1 MIKKDINL
9 IDEKF
14 RKEKIYS
21 KQFLEILRS
30 KYNLSSILKT
40 MKNLGV
46 LQAYI
51 PEFANVVGQMQ
62 FDLFHIYITV
72 DEHTFK
78 VVRNMRQMKLFKQKR
93 I

>member
-1 MIKKDINL
+1 
-9 IDEKF
+9 
-14 RKEKIYS
+14 
-21 KQFLEILRS
+21 
-30 KYNLSSILKT
+30 

-62 FDLFHIYITV
+62 FDLFHIYTV

-78 VVRNMRQMKLFKQKR
+78 VVRNRGK
-93 I
+93 